1 MANYSLVINSKFRPF
16 EYQELMA
23 PVLQANQ
30 AHQQLEEA
38 YGELSN
44 KASVWDK
51 MANEQTDPNAHSMYK
66 AYANDLQ
73 KQAEQLAQN
82 GLNHLSRQELINMRN
97 RYAKEIVP
105 IENAYKQREADI
117 KMQKEM
123 MLKDPTHMFD
133 VRADLTSLDK
143 YIDNPKLDVISNN
156 YSKELLT
163 QQVSKAAENLAKD
176 IRYKGKLKSLG
187 LPFQYERVLKNGM
200 SEQEILQALSR
211 DPNTAPI
218 LTKLVDDVMESSG
231 IRRWSSMNGDWAN
244 NPKYKEAEEA
254 AMRGLFSA
262 IGPTKFEHF
271 TDNYGASLDLERKK
285 AGMKPNI
292 PNLPQVSPLPLR
304 AHDTVTRH
312 NKHIDE
318 MRGWFTPSGNTYVL
332 KGSILA
338 KAKQIKH
345 KIAPDMDGKLIEYD
359 ERSPEYK
366 LLNAIP
372 GVPRDKNGNLL
383 LQPGN
388 IGNAFAKY
396 IKDNE
401 KGSYDTYHSTEFDR
415 QLDTSQQESF
425 TQQVWAAAMEEGG
438 LKVAKFKGK
447 KLGWD
452 EKHAEIIKPE
462 DLEGFRVTNVRY
474 SKYGNTA
481 VLGKNGKN
489 SVRVILPRGIK
500 MVAESNV
507 KAAVNNAA
515 DYTSILDNGFKPKY
529 ITKKDGSKELARDS
543 EGNIVYTNT
552 PLTNADKAYF
562 EKHRDNELLAMTMYG
577 AQLDTPSKTQGEEI
591 NLMNNWGN
599 YGIQN

>member
-51 MANEQTDPNAHSMYK
+51 MTNEQTDPNAHSMYK

-82 GLNHLSRQELINMRN
+82 GLNHLSRQALVNMRN
-97 RYAKEIVP
+97 RYAREIVP
-105 IENAYKQREADI
+105 IENAYKQRESDI

-133 VRADLTSLDK
+133 VRADLVSLDD
-143 YIDNPKLDVISNN
+143 YINNPKLDVISNN

-163 QQVSKAAENLAKD
+163 QQVSKAAENLARD
-176 IRYKGKLKSLG
+176 IRYKGELKELG
-187 LPFQYERVLKNGM
+187 LPFQYERLLKNGM
-200 SEQEILQALSR
+200 SEQEILQALSK

-244 NPKYKEAEEA
+244 NAKYKEAEEA

-262 IGPTKFEHF
+262 IGPTKYEHF
-271 TDNYGASLDLERKK
+271 TDNYGAQSTLKRRK
-285 AGMKPNI
+285 AAMAKPDI

-304 AHDTVTRH
+304 AQDTVTE
-312 NKHIDE
+312 NNNHIDK
-318 MRGWFTPSGNTYVL
+318 MRDWFTPSGNTFVL

-338 KAKQIKH
+338 KAKYKKH
-345 KIAPDMDGKLIEYD
+345 KSFIDDSGKMIEWD

-366 LLNAIP
+366 LLSAIP
-372 GVPRDKNGNLL
+372 GVPKDKNGNLL

-401 KGSYDTYHSTEFDR
+401 EGSYDTYHTTEYDR
-415 QLDTSQQESF
+415 KIHTSQQNSF
-425 TQQVWAAAMEEGG
+425 TQSVWAAAMNEGG
-438 LKVAKFKGK
+438 LKLAQFKGR

-452 EKHAEIIKPE
+452 EKHAEKIKPE
-462 DLEGFRVTNVRY
+462 DLEGFKVTNVRY

-481 VLGKNGKN
+481 IFGKDGKN
-489 SVRVILPRGIK
+489 SIRVILPRGIK
-500 MVAESNV
+500 MIAESNV
-507 KAAVNNAA
+507 NSAVNNAT
-515 DYTSILDNGFKPKY
+515 DYISILYKGLKPKY
-529 ITKKDGSKELARDS
+529 VTKRDGSKELARDN
-543 EGNIVYTNT
+543 EGNIVYTKT
-552 PLTNADKAYF
+552 PLTNADKALFAKY
-562 EKHRDNELLAMTMYG
+562 RDNELLAMTMYG
-577 AQLDTPSKTQGEEI
+577 AQLDTPSKTQEEEI
-591 NLMNNWGN
+591 NLMNNW
-599 YGIQN
+599 